1 MGTIQ
6 LTKIL
11 LSTYDVSSPVLVK
24 CSDRVAIFCD
34 FTELTITDKISDNFP
49 LNRNILLLIKS
60 YVITS
65 LRFYII

>member
-24 CSDRVAIFCD
+24 CSDRVVIIHD
-34 FTELTITDKISDNFP
+34 FTELTITDKISDNFL
-49 LNRNILLLIKS
+49 LNRNILLLIKC

-65 LRFYII
+65 LRFYKI

>member
-24 CSDRVAIFCD
+24 CSDRVVIVMHRAR
-34 FTELTITDKISDNFP
+34 ISEPTKRKN
-49 LNRNILLLIKS
+49 KS
-60 YVITS
+60 TVIMQRQEGN
-65 LRFYII
+65 LYF